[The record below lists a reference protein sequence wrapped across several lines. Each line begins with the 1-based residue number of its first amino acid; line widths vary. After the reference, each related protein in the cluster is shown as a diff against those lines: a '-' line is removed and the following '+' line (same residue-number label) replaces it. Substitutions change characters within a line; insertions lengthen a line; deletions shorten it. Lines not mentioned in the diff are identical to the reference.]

1 MFQANKNMNN
11 YYKKKKKT
19 DHVAHSSGYLL
30 SCTHSFKHEY
40 TMMKYSIRDTM
51 FIAFSSNPYFK
62 TIQSSKKDG
71 YSTFVI
77 KTSTSDLLYRS
88 GSLATE

>member
-1 MFQANKNMNN
+1 
-11 YYKKKKKT
+11 
-19 DHVAHSSGYLL
+19 
-30 SCTHSFKHEY
+30 
-40 TMMKYSIRDTM
+40 MKYSTCDTM

-88 GSLATE
+88 GSHATE